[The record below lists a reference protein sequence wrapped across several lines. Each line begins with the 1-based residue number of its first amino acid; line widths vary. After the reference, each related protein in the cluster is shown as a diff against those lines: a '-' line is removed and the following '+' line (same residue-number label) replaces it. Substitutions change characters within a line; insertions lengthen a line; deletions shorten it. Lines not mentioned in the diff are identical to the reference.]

1 MEKVIYLVWR
11 DPSVDIET
19 FGKKLRGDL
28 ATQLRAIPSVRS
40 LQVNVVDAA
49 VAAGEGLKQTNS
61 NPPLETVVQVWV
73 DSAIAHLRAP
83 VDAAIAANVG
93 RFAAYLVTESQPLR
107 NLKHPPKIGERTE
120 GFAQIALIRKPQAQ
134 SYTDWIDV
142 WHNSHTKVAIDT
154 QSTFEYI
161 QNVVI
166 RPLTADA
173 PPLDAMVEEGFPI
186 GALNSPHVFFDA
198 VGNEEKFQAN
208 LKIMMDSVFRFIDM
222 GKIDV
227 APTSQYKL
235 I

>member
-11 DPSVDIET
+11 DPKVDLNT
-19 FGKKLRGDL
+19 FGKDLRVHLTSKLR
-28 ATQLRAIPSVRS
+28 TIPSVRS
-40 LQVNVVDAA
+40 LQVNVLDAA

-61 NPPLETVVQVWV
+61 NPPLETVVQVWL
-73 DSAIAHLRAP
+73 DSAIEHLRAP
-83 VDAAIAANVG
+83 VDAAIAAHVG
-93 RFAAYLVTESQPLR
+93 HFAAYLVTESQPLR
-107 NLKHPPKIGERTE
+107 NFKHPPKLGERTE
-120 GFAQIALIRKPQAQ
+120 GFAQLALIRKPQAQ
-134 SYTDWIDV
+134 PYAEWIDV

-166 RPLTADA
+166 RPLTTNA

-186 GALNSPHVFFDA
+186 GALNDPYVFFDA
-198 VGNEEKFQAN
+198 VGNEEKFQKN

-222 GKIDV
+222 SKIDV